1 MSPGAAL
8 SERHTTPRAVASAG
22 PSTRRRLA
30 VLALATAV
38 GSAGLA
44 AGGTAGGIAVRRM
57 TTTGAWVGVPTGL
70 LVAGSALGA
79 LTIARRAGLGGRSS
93 GISTAYVIGALGAA
107 GSVAAIGAGSLVLL
121 LAASVPLGWGNAAV
135 FFTRYEAAGTA
146 EPGGRGRALGLI
158 FGATAVGAVLSPT
171 LLGPGGAL
179 AAAIGLPA
187 VAGLYV
193 LAAPCFIAAAAM
205 LAVRRP
211 AGGGPAAPGAGA
223 TTGAVAWRTMLRR
236 RSVRR
241 ALATLA
247 AASAVMVGIMAIA
260 PVWMEDHGHG
270 LGLVGSAISFHVL
283 GMFGPSPLTG
293 WLADRVGAVTVARA
307 GVLLLL
313 AAAAAGAFVPAADA
327 APAIGFLL
335 LLGVGW
341 NAGVV
346 GASAMLTAAVPA
358 AHQARAEG
366 AGEVTMGVAAA
377 LCGPGAGL
385 VASGG
390 GFAAVCAAAAAVSAL
405 AFAASGRTG

>member
-1 MSPGAAL
+1 MSPGAAV
-8 SERHTTPRAVASAG
+8 SERHTSPRPGGSR
-22 PSTRRRLA
+22 PSPRRSLA
-30 VLALATAV
+30 VLAMATAV

-44 AGGTAGGIAVRRM
+44 AGGTAGGIAARRM
-57 TTTGAWVGVPTGL
+57 TTTDAWVGVPTGL

-79 LTIARRAGLGGRSS
+79 LMIARRAGRGGRSS
-93 GISTAYVIGALGAA
+93 GISTGYVIGALGAA
-107 GSVAAIGAGSLVLL
+107 GSVAAVGAGSLALL

-171 LLGPGGAL
+171 LLGPGGAV

-193 LAAPCFIAAAAM
+193 LAAPCFLAAAAV
-205 LAVRRP
+205 LAARRP
-211 AGGGPAAPGAGA
+211 AGAVPAAPEARGTAGAGA
-223 TTGAVAWRTMLRR
+223 WRAALGRR
-236 RSVRR
+236 PVRH
-241 ALATLA
+241 ALATFG

-260 PVWMEDHGHG
+260 PVWIEDHGHG
-270 LGLVGSAISFHVL
+270 LGLVGSAVSLHVL

-293 WLADRVGAVTVARA
+293 WLADRVGAVTVARG

-313 AAAAAGAFVPAADA
+313 AAAVAGTVVPAADA
-327 APAIGFLL
+327 APAMGFLL

-358 AHQARAEG
+358 DHRARAEG

-385 VASGG
+385 LASRG
-390 GFAAVCAAAAAVSAL
+390 GFAAVCAAAAVVSAVAVA
-405 AFAASGRTG
+405 AFRRTG

>member
-1 MSPGAAL
+1 MSRGAAL
-8 SERHTTPRAVASAG
+8 FERHTSPVPRGRTG
-22 PSTRRRLA
+22 PPARRRLT

-44 AGGTAGGIAVRRM
+44 AGGTAGGIAARRM
-57 TTTGAWVGVPTGL
+57 TATDAWVGVPTGL

-79 LTIARRAGLGGRSS
+79 LMIARRSVSGGRSS
-93 GISTAYVIGALGAA
+93 GISTGYVVGALGAV
-107 GSVAAIGAGSLVLL
+107 GSVAAVATGSLALL
-121 LAASVPLGWGNAAV
+121 LVSSVPLGWGNAAV

-146 EPGGRGRALGLI
+146 EPGASGRALGLI

-171 LLGPGGAL
+171 LLGPGGSL
-179 AAAIGLPA
+179 AAAIRLPT

-193 LAAPCFIAAAAM
+193 LAVPCFLAASAM

-211 AGGGPAAPGAGA
+211 GGGGSVAPGAGA
-223 TTGAVAWRTMLRR
+223 TAGADTWRAALGRR
-236 RSVRR
+236 PVHR

-270 LGLVGSAISFHVL
+270 FGLVGSAVSLHVL

-313 AAAAAGAFVPAADA
+313 AAATVGAVVPAADA
-327 APAIGFLL
+327 APAMGFLL
-335 LLGVGW
+335 LLGLGW

-358 AHQARAEG
+358 ESRARAEG
-366 AGEVTMGVAAA
+366 AGEVTMGLAAA
-377 LCGPGAGL
+377 VCGPGAGL
-385 VASGG
+385 VASHG
-390 GFAAVCAAAAAVSAL
+390 GFAAVCAAAAVLSAL
-405 AFAASGRTG
+405 AVAASGRTD